1 MRDTFRAA
9 LGIGLVFG
17 LYTFLGRLASS
28 WLPMISL
35 FTLAV
40 IYFGQRRGELFGAIV
55 GTASGLL
62 LDAFSLGVFGISGLT
77 LTVIGFLSG
86 LVSKKLQIASF
97 LKTFIFVAA
106 MTLVESVLWLGLVRV
121 VLSQRTGQP
130 TDILVLRPL
139 VTAAVGAMVFG
150 LIRHREVRRGQ

>member
-17 LYTFLGRLASS
+17 LYTILGSLASS